1 MKKAMIAVALLG
13 TMGLVGTAS
22 AFQASQ
28 VFPWS
33 GTVPAMPT
41 SETWVIAQPT
51 GAPITNGILTF
62 KTDAAGNKGVLTGST
77 ELRFNVF
84 KESTATP
91 NTPDIAQPAVSY
103 GYKLVSLAVNTS
115 GLAVEQAADSY
126 FAIQG
131 SNGGVAAPLVKNAL
145 IPGVSGETVL
155 SVVKGTGVS
164 NQPNAGD
171 SVDVQATIVVEG
183 ASLL

>member
-22 AFQASQ
+22 AIDASQ
-28 VFPWS
+28 VFTWT

-41 SETWVIAQPT
+41 SNAWVIAQPT

-62 KTDAAGNKGVLTGST
+62 TTDAAGKGVLTGST

-84 KESTATP
+84 KEDGTT
-91 NTPDIAQPAVSY
+91 NLPDTAQPALSY
-103 GYKLVSLAVNTS
+103 GYKLISLAVNS
-115 GLAVEQAADSY
+115 AGLAAEQAADGY

-131 SNGGVAAPLVKNAL
+131 SNAGVAAPLVKNTLKA
-145 IPGVSGETVL
+145 GVSGETIL
-155 SVVKGTGVS
+155 SVVQSGVAIPG

-183 ASLL
+183 ATL